1 MKDLRFVSVTKR
13 FLMVIGLTAIMITA
27 STCKRNVVKVNRDFV
42 GEWSES
48 ELNTKGSC
56 FLHITI
62 SSKGDGATESWG
74 DESDCK
80 RDQKTNGKA
89 RIKGKKLSIGLRGFR
104 INEKPTP
111 IDTIDARVGFREFRS
126 VMRMQLDDHILYKLL
141 EE

>member
-1 MKDLRFVSVTKR
+1 MI
-13 FLMVIGLTAIMITA
+13 IGLTGIMIVA
-27 STCKRNVVKVNRDFV
+27 STCKRNVIKVNRDYV

-48 ELNTKGSC
+48 ELNTRGAC

-74 DESDCK
+74 NESDCN
-80 RDQKTNGKA
+80 RDQKTDGKA
-89 RIKGKKLSIGLRGFR
+89 RTNGKVLSIGLRKFK

-111 IDTIDARVGFREFRS
+111 VDTLDVRVGFREFRS
-126 VMRMQLDDHILYKLL
+126 VMRMQLDNHILYKLI